1 MFKERKEIAR
11 MSAFTRKCLNELDEG
26 ARIIICGL
34 EVEIQCKVIKENI
47 GTTSHYQLY
56 SVFFRF

>member
-1 MFKERKEIAR
+1 